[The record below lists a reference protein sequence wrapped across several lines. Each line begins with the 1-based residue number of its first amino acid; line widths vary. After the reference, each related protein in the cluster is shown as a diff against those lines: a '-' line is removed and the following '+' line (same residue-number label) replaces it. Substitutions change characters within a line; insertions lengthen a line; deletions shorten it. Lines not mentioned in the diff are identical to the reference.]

1 MPRNARKGVVFA
13 SLEGAVVVVLAGFV
27 GVLERELLSISELEF
42 PVLSILYCIRISGK
56 ILLAD

>member
-1 MPRNARKGVVFA
+1 M
-13 SLEGAVVVVLAGFV
+13 VVLEGFV

-42 PVLSILYCIRISGK
+42 PALSVLYCIRISGK